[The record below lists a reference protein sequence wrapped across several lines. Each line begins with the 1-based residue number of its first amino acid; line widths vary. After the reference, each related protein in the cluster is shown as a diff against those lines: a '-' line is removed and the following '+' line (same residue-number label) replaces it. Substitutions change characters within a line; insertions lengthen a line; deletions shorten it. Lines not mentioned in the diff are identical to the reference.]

1 MDIHDIS
8 WYFMIFMFTSLFW
21 NPPFPWRNFHG
32 DSMVPWDGR
41 GRRVKMA
48 VLSRSWRSFPP
59 RALGPSAA
67 RWTDMDWCAAIFGGT
82 KNHCDPKV
90 WWLYYGFIYHCDPI
104 IKPKSPIIRYIN
116 YGHGIWLYMVK
127 FWWFMDYGWI
137 WLLKQ
142 GLVTVPFWVYWTSP
156 YNSHLVDHIPF
167 MVGWCDPWGHLMTH
181 VNGWLLDSKIRSAG
195 SEGFPW
201 KLVKSLETAQVVSES
216 ACFCLKQ

>member
-1 MDIHDIS
+1 
-8 WYFMIFMFTSLFW
+8 MIFMFTSLFW

-48 VLSRSWRSFPP
+48 VLSRTWRSFPP

-67 RWTDMDWCAAIFGGT
+67 RWTDMDWCAANGGT

-127 FWWFMDYGWI
+127 FWWFMDMDYGCI
-137 WLLKQ
+137 WLIRC
-142 GLVTVPFWVYWTSP
+142 FRDFFATSGRG
-156 YNSHLVDHIPF
+156 F
-167 MVGWCDPWGHLMTH
+167 MKNIEDL
-181 VNGWLLDSKIRSAG
+181 
-195 SEGFPW
+195 
-201 KLVKSLETAQVVSES
+201 
-216 ACFCLKQ
+216 CFFSRW